1 MEDTLEVVKNKD
13 GFWVVKG
20 LDISGFP
27 AVKWYTG
34 YRFRDQPEVVVHM
47 CDKFPALKEH
57 IDYEWYKKWE
67 RALSQTESIKRGGR
81 FKFNHDFKVEPF
93 PHQKKALAFSLKV
106 PAAALFMEQG
116 TGKTLT
122 ALLAA
127 EIRDVKTL
135 IICPKS
141 VMYSGWY
148 EDARNLTHLDPMLI
162 RKKSMRWYNPE
173 KDVLH
178 LKWKPGYDKR
188 LKQNDYKTIE
198 EQVASPYKAHVVGMN
213 YFAYH
218 YEKFLDQGYEMVII
232 DESSMV
238 KGRGRNF
245 QAVREIVNQ
254 CKYRLILTG
263 TPTANGVE
271 DLWGQ
276 MKCLDNS
283 LEDTWGD
290 FEGRYYW
297 KHPTI
302 TYFTK
307 ERPGAAEAVMGRI
320 EDRCIRMR
328 AEDVLDLPEHYV
340 DIVKMEP
347 EEKIRSKYKE
357 FLDNKIAFLK
367 SHRVEAYN
375 PLTEMLRLHQLI
387 NGYVTDGEDIHPYC
401 KPMGKL
407 NKVEEIVRNSP
418 DKAIVWAIYRNDF
431 NWLREQLAEFNP
443 AVINGQTKDLE
454 EEEDRFK
461 HNNRCKVMIAH
472 PKSCMFG
479 HTWTVA
485 SRTIFYTY
493 SFSLIDY
500 LQARKRNHRLGMDRE
515 VYEYI
520 LSYGGIEDHIGK
532 SLSRKQDVAE
542 IKLNLLDI

>member
-1 MEDTLEVVKNKD
+1 MEDSLDVVKNKD

-27 AVKWYTG
+27 ATKWYSG
-34 YRFRDQPEVVVHM
+34 WRFRDQPEVVVHM
-47 CDKFPALKEH
+47 CEKFEALKEH
-57 IDYEWYKKWE
+57 IDYEWYKRWTK
-67 RALSQTESIKRGGR
+67 ALEETKSIKRANSFR
-81 FKFNHDFKVEPF
+81 FHYDFRVEPF

-116 TGKTLT
+116 TGKTMT
-122 ALLAA
+122 ALLVA
-127 EIRDVKTL
+127 EMRDVKTL

-141 VMYSGWY
+141 VMYSSWY
-148 EDARNLTHLDPMLI
+148 EDARNLTRLDPMLI
-162 RKKSMRWYNPE
+162 RKKRMRWYN
-173 KDVLH
+173 KDKLH
-178 LKWKPGYDKR
+178 RKWKPGYDER
-188 LKQNDYKTIE
+188 LKQNNYKSIE
-198 EQVASPYKAHVVGMN
+198 DKINSPYNVHIVGMN

-218 YEKFLDQGYEMVII
+218 YEKFLGQDYEQVII
-232 DESSMV
+232 DESSML

-245 QAVREIVNQ
+245 SAVRELVNQ

-283 LEDTWGD
+283 LDDTWGD

-307 ERPGAAEAVMGRI
+307 ERPGAAEAVMNRI

-328 AEDVLDLPEHYV
+328 ADEVLDLPKHHIE
-340 DIVKMEP
+340 IINMEP
-347 EEKIRSKYKE
+347 EEEIRAKYKE
-357 FLDNKIAFLK
+357 FLDNKITFLER
-367 SHRVEAYN
+367 HRVEAYN

-387 NGYVTDGEDIHPYC
+387 NGYVTDGDDIHPYH
-401 KPMGKL
+401 KPEQKL
-407 NKVEEIVRNSP
+407 KKTKEIVANSP

-431 NWLREQLAEFNP
+431 NWLKEELKEFNP

-461 HNNRCKVMIAH
+461 HDDKCKVMIAH

-515 VYEYI
+515 VYEYM
-520 LSYGGIEDHIGK
+520 LCHGGIEEHISK